1 MPAPKSKAQLEKEE
15 NELISS
21 FSNDVSVGSSGS
33 LLVNALLAAA
43 TPLYVFIRVQ
53 QVDFASAWH
62 VMTAATL
69 ITAWVL
75 QFIYQK
81 GRNNLRNKI
90 ANEIHTGVSKEV
102 MGSLS
107 ASEKKSLSSQDKNDK
122 ILRRQNTIADS
133 SAVQTAVYTTN
144 LVYFIFLMISSF
156 FVFGTWEPL
165 SNYLGSVILTVG
177 AIFAVAYFEKKN

>member
-1 MPAPKSKAQLEKEE
+1 MPAPKSKAQLEREE
-15 NELISS
+15 NELISM
-21 FSNDVSVGSSGS
+21 FSNDVSAGPSSS

-53 QVDFASAWH
+53 QVDIASAWH
-62 VMTAATL
+62 VMALATMA
-69 ITAWVL
+69 TAWVL
-75 QFIYQK
+75 QFTYLK

-90 ANEIHTGVSKEV
+90 ANEIHNGVSKEV
-102 MGSLS
+102 LNNLS
-107 ASEKKSLSSQDKNDK
+107 AAERKSLSSQQKNDK
-122 ILRRQNTIADS
+122 VLRRQNTIADS

-156 FVFGTWEPL
+156 FVFGAWEPL

-177 AIFAVAYFEKKN
+177 GIFAVAYLEK